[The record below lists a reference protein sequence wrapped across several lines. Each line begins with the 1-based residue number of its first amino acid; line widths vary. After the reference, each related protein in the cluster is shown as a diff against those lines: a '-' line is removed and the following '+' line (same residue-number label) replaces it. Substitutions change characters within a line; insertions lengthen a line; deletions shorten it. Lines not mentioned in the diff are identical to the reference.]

1 MKTSH
6 VNIIFA
12 DISFLM
18 CGVLVLGY
26 MFVEIKQK
34 EQVKVLFEREIEFPT
49 LNGTSEAYSENSNIE
64 SIKIII
70 PHDGGRYIVE
80 GQPVLRKEIGTRL
93 ADVAGKSIIL
103 QINPKAPSE
112 DTLYLYSILNELNA
126 NVTVQHYLSEGEQDD
141 EEI

>member
-12 DISFLM
+12 DISFLL

-34 EQVKVLFEREIEFPT
+34 EPVKVLFEREIEFPV
-49 LNGTSEAYSENSNIE
+49 LSGKSAAYSENSNRD
-64 SIKIII
+64 SIKIVI

-80 GQPVLRKEIGTRL
+80 GTSVLRTEIGARL
-93 ADVAGKSIIL
+93 SDVANKSIIL
-103 QINPKAPSE
+103 QIDPKAPSG

-126 NVTVQHYLSEGEQDD
+126 NVTVQHYLSGGEQDN
-141 EEI
+141 E

>member
-12 DISFLM
+12 DISFLL

-34 EQVKVLFEREIEFPT
+34 ESVRVLFEREIEFPA
-49 LNGTSEAYSENSNIE
+49 LSGKSEVYSENSNRD
-64 SIKIII
+64 SIKIVI

-80 GQPVLRKEIGTRL
+80 GTSVLRTEIGARL
-93 ADVAGKSIIL
+93 ADVANKSIIL
-103 QINPKAPSE
+103 QIDPKAPSG

-126 NVTVQHYLSEGEQDD
+126 NVTVQHYLSGGEQDH
-141 EEI
+141 E

>member
-12 DISFLM
+12 DISFLL

-34 EQVKVLFEREIEFPT
+34 EPVKVLFEREIEFPV
-49 LNGTSEAYSENSNIE
+49 LSGKSAAYSENSNRD
-64 SIKIII
+64 SIKIVI

-80 GQPVLRKEIGTRL
+80 GTSVLRTEIGARL
-93 ADVAGKSIIL
+93 ADVANKSIIL
-103 QINPKAPSE
+103 QIDPKAPSG
-112 DTLYLYSILNELNA
+112 DTLYLYSILNEVNA
-126 NVTVQHYLSEGEQDD
+126 NVTVQHYLSGGEQDN
-141 EEI
+141 E

>member
-12 DISFLM
+12 DISFLL
-18 CGVLVLGY
+18 CGVLVIGY

-34 EQVKVLFEREIEFPT
+34 EPVKVLFEREIDFPT
-49 LNGTSEAYSENSNIE
+49 LSGKSEVYSESSSGD

-80 GQPVLRKEIGTRL
+80 GTPVLRTEIGARL
-93 ADVAGKSIIL
+93 VDVANKSIIL
-103 QINPKAPSE
+103 QIDPKAPSE

-126 NVTVQHYLSEGEQDD
+126 NVTVQHYLSGRETE
-141 EEI
+141 

>member
-34 EQVKVLFEREIEFPT
+34 EPVRVLFEREIEFPT
-49 LNGTSEAYSENSNIE
+49 LSGKSEVYPESSSRD

-70 PHDGGRYIVE
+70 PHDGGRFIVE
-80 GQPVLRKEIGTRL
+80 GTPVLRTEIGARL
-93 ADVAGKSIIL
+93 ADVANRSIVL
-103 QINPKAPSE
+103 QIDPKAPSG

-126 NVTVQHYLSEGEQDD
+126 NVTVQHYLSEGKQND
-141 EEI
+141 E

>member
-12 DISFLM
+12 DISFLL

-34 EQVKVLFEREIEFPT
+34 EPVKVLFEREIEFPV
-49 LNGTSEAYSENSNIE
+49 LSGKSEVYSENSNRD
-64 SIKIII
+64 SIKIVI

-80 GQPVLRKEIGTRL
+80 GTSVLRTEIGARL
-93 ADVAGKSIIL
+93 SDVANKSIIL
-103 QINPKAPSE
+103 QIDPKAPSG

-126 NVTVQHYLSEGEQDD
+126 NVTVQHYLSGGEQDN
-141 EEI
+141 E

>member
-6 VNIIFA
+6 INIIFA

-34 EQVKVLFEREIEFPT
+34 EPVRVLFEREIEFPT
-49 LNGTSEAYSENSNIE
+49 LSGTSEAYSENSNRDA
-64 SIKIII
+64 IKIVI

-80 GQPVLRKEIGTRL
+80 GAPVLRTEIGARL
-93 ADVAGKSIIL
+93 ADVANRSIIL
-103 QINPKAPSE
+103 QIDPKAPSE

-126 NVTVQHYLSEGEQDD
+126 NVTVQHYLSEGET
-141 EEI
+141 E

>member
-12 DISFLM
+12 DISFLL
-18 CGVLVLGY
+18 CGVLILGY

-34 EQVKVLFEREIEFPT
+34 EPVRVLFEREIEFPT
-49 LNGTSEAYSENSNIE
+49 LSGKSEVYSESSSGD

-80 GQPVLRKEIGTRL
+80 GTPVLRTEIGARL
-93 ADVAGKSIIL
+93 ADVANKSIIL
-103 QINPKAPSE
+103 QIDPKAPSE

-126 NVTVQHYLSEGEQDD
+126 TVTVQHYLSGRETE
-141 EEI
+141 